1 MSETTWGKFDPSQ
14 FKNLVETGIP
24 CVRRMGIQVLEMEP
38 RRVTLRMP
46 IEGNQGHLGSIYAG
60 ILFTAAEI
68 PGGAL
73 FLTTFDPARCVPI
86 VKSMEIKFK
95 KPALTDVTI
104 TVEISQEEVD
114 RINREVEEKGKSD
127 FVLEGQ
133 LKDAGGAVVCES
145 RGVYQIR
152 RI

>member
-1 MSETTWGKFDPSQ
+1 MRQTTWGKFDPSQ
-14 FKNLVETGIP
+14 FKSLVETGIP
-24 CVRRMGIQVLEMEP
+24 CVQRMGIQVVEMEP

-60 ILFTAAEI
+60 VLFTAAEI

-73 FLTTFDPARCVPI
+73 FLTTFDPTRCVPI
-86 VKSMEIKFK
+86 VKSTEIKFK
-95 KPALTDVTI
+95 KPALTDVSI

-127 FVLEGQ
+127 FVLESQ
-133 LKDAGGAVVCES
+133 LRDAGGAVVCES